1 MRRTIL
7 SLVSATALIAASIAV
22 NSNSP
27 KVEASSAPNF
37 STLLPACA
45 SGSGG
50 FSNKPC
56 WSANPGE
63 DDAGSAH
70 LNECSGSVTN
80 FCYSIQV
87 NGAPAPS
94 ELKATVSVG
103 SYKTRD
109 ASVEIAGYEA
119 NIFLWH
125 VPSGHTLNEESWGVG
140 KRPTNQSGNA
150 GEFDLSDVLTPSSQV
165 TVTIKYKTT
174 ALPQYSV
181 LVADQGEMNFALNGQ
196 DLTLTLTGK
205 PVRVALESASQTID
219 FDTEKNDNP
228 LLPWANRCGI
238 PSMRFVVC
246 NVDIADAQP
255 LLFTARSK
263 TFVNSPAADTPAPI
277 WVNTNATYFHFP
289 SVVTEGQSKSIQIK
303 TASPHFLPDGQTVN
317 KGNAAAFIPNG
328 VLAQWQIEK
337 TEAALQSALTSSIV
351 KEGTATTVA
360 ATFTIT
366 SLGVKVYFPEIT
378 YSAPTIKVGQA
389 PKPAV
394 VVKTLRKGKSKSL
407 TSLIKL
413 SGKGKAKWTTSGGC
427 KIKSGNLVAPKK
439 AATCRLTL
447 SQAKYKKT
455 PARRV
460 TINVRVS

>member
-1 MRRTIL
+1 MKLKLL
-7 SLVSATALIAASIAV
+7 SLISATALIAASIAMYPDL
-22 NSNSP
+22 P
-27 KVEASSAPNF
+27 KVEASSAPDF
-37 STLLPACA
+37 STELPACT
-45 SGSGG
+45 SGSGDY
-50 FSNKPC
+50 SNKPC

-63 DDAGSAH
+63 TDAGSAH
-70 LNECSGSVTN
+70 LNECSGSITN
-80 FCYSIQV
+80 FCYSLQV
-87 NGAPAPS
+87 DGASAPS

-109 ASVEIAGYEA
+109 ASVGIAGYEA

-125 VPSGHTLNEESWGVG
+125 VPSGNTLKEESWGVG
-140 KRPTNQSGNA
+140 KRPTNQTGNA
-150 GEFDLSDVLTPSSQV
+150 GKFDLSGILTSSSQV
-165 TVTIKYKTT
+165 TMTIKYKTT

-219 FDTEKNDNP
+219 FDTEKDDNP

-238 PSMRFVVC
+238 PSMKFVVC

-263 TFVNSPAADTPAPI
+263 TFVNFPGNDVPGPV
-277 WVNTNATYFHFP
+277 WVNTNSTYFHFP
-289 SVVTEGQSKSIQIK
+289 SVVTEGQTKSIQIM
-303 TASPHFLPDGQTVN
+303 TAAPHFLPDGQTVN

-328 VLAQWQIEK
+328 LLAQWQIEK

-351 KEGTATTVA
+351 KEGTTTVVA
-360 ATFTIT
+360 ATYTIT
-366 SLGVKVYFPEIT
+366 NLGVKVYFPEIT

-389 PKPAV
+389 SKPAV
-394 VVKTLRKGKSKSL
+394 VVKTLKKGKSKSL
-407 TSLIKL
+407 TSFIKL
-413 SGKGKAKWTTSGGC
+413 SGKGKAKWTTNSGC
-427 KIKSGNLVAPKK
+427 KIKAGKLVAPKK

-455 PARRV
+455 PTRKV

>member
-205 PVRVALESASQTID
+205 PVRVALESTSQTIN
-219 FDTEKNDNP
+219 FDTEKDDNP

>member
-37 STLLPACA
+37 STELLACA
-45 SGSGG
+45 PGSGG

-63 DDAGSAH
+63 DDAGSAY

-87 NGAPAPS
+87 DGAAAPS

-109 ASVEIAGYEA
+109 ATNRDAGYEA

-125 VPSGHTLNEESWGVG
+125 VPSGNTLNEESWGVG

-150 GEFDLSDVLTPSSQV
+150 GKFDLSGVLTSSSQV
-165 TVTIKYKTT
+165 TMTIKYKTA

-205 PVRVALESASQTID
+205 PVRVALESAPQTID

-228 LLPWANRCGI
+228 LLPWSNRCGI
-238 PSMRFVVC
+238 PSMNFVVC
-246 NVDIADAQP
+246 NVETADAQP

-263 TFVNSPAADTPAPI
+263 TFVNSPASDVPAPI

-337 TEAALQSALTSSIV
+337 TDAALQSALTSSIV
-351 KEGTATTVA
+351 KDGTATNVA

-366 SLGVKVYFPEIT
+366 DLGVKVYFPEIT
-378 YSAPTIKVGQA
+378 YSAPIIKVGQA
-389 PKPAV
+389 PKPAM

-413 SGKGKAKWTTSGGC
+413 SGKGTAKWTTSGGC
-427 KIKSGNLVAPKK
+427 KIKSGNLIAPKK

>member
-70 LNECSGSVTN
+70 LNECSGSITN

-205 PVRVALESASQTID
+205 PVRVALESTSQTIN
-219 FDTEKNDNP
+219 FDTEKDDNP